1 MQDSSYSQQNT
12 IRRLML
18 GVFPQK
24 IRLLFRSLIL
34 DLGRKKINIIISITW
49 YKIKRELT
57 FKCSYFAFLCVI
69 IFSQLKAITTQ
80 K

>member
-24 IRLLFRSLIL
+24 IRLLF
-34 DLGRKKINIIISITW
+34 GRKKINIIISITW

-57 FKCSYFAFLCVI
+57 FKCSYFAFFCVI